1 VSSFTS
7 KALALLAAVPAALL
21 ACAASADS
29 NWPHWRGPN
38 WDGHSAEKGLP
49 VKWDSRSVVWKVPLK
64 GRGQSSPVVWGER
77 VFLTTALDGG
87 KERVVFCVDRKDGRT
102 LWEHAAWTGAPE
114 KSHAMN
120 GWASPTCATDGEVVA
135 AFFGRGGLHGYTA
148 EGKPLWSLD
157 LGPFEGPW
165 GTAASPVI
173 VGDLVVQNCD
183 AEREA
188 YLLAVDK
195 RTGKTVWK
203 TPRDAP
209 ERGGWS
215 TPVLVGAGGRKEL
228 VLNGAKA
235 VTAYDPATGKP
246 LWHCKSF
253 NGRGEPT
260 ATPGNGLVF
269 MVNGLAG
276 DIYAV
281 RPGGQGDVT
290 QSHMAWH
297 TPRKG
302 KRDQPS
308 PILVGKHLLVADMA
322 GLVTCYEADT
332 GKVLWTERLQ
342 GSFTSSPIAAGG
354 LAYFQ
359 NEAGVT
365 FVIKPGPKF
374 DLVSRNALDA
384 ASDEI
389 FRAALTPSR
398 GQLFARS
405 DRVLYCIGPSK

>member
-1 VSSFTS
+1 MLIIRKTLV
-7 KALALLAAVPAALL
+7 LLAAGVFLMNAAPA
-21 ACAASADS
+21 DT
-29 NWPHWRGPN
+29 NWPRFRGPN

-49 VKWDSRSVVWKVPLK
+49 VKWNAQSVVWKVPLK
-64 GRGQSSPVVWGER
+64 GRGQSSPVVWDER
-77 VFLTTALDGG
+77 IFLTTALDSG
-87 KERVVFCVDRKDGRT
+87 KQRVVFCVDRKDGKT
-102 LWEHAAWTGAPE
+102 LWEHVAWTGAPE

-135 AFFGRGGLHGYTA
+135 AFFGRGGLHGYTV
-148 EGKPLWSLD
+148 EGKHLWSLN
-157 LGPFEGPW
+157 LGTFEGPW
-165 GTAASPVI
+165 GTAASPI
-173 VGDLVVQNCD
+173 ILGDLVIQNCD

-203 TPRDAP
+203 TPRDVP

-215 TPVLVGAGGRKEL
+215 TPVLVDASGRREL

-235 VTAYDPATGKP
+235 VTAYDPADGKP
-246 LWHCKSF
+246 LWFCKSF

-260 ATPGNGLVF
+260 ATPGNGLIF
-269 MVNGLAG
+269 MVNGLVG

-281 RPGGQGDVT
+281 RPGGSGDVSQT
-290 QSHMAWH
+290 HRAWH
-297 TPRKG
+297 TPRKV

-308 PILVGKHLLVADMA
+308 PIVIGKYLLVADMQ
-322 GLVTCYEADT
+322 GLTTCYEADT
-332 GKVLWTERLQ
+332 GKALWTERLN
-342 GSFTSSPIAAGG
+342 GNFTASPIAAGG

-359 NEAGVT
+359 NEAGET
-365 FVIKPGPKF
+365 YVIEPGPK
-374 DLVSRNALDA
+374 LKLASRNSLGAE
-384 ASDEI
+384 SSEV

-405 DRVLYCIGPSK
+405 DRMLYCIGQSK